1 VRRSVD
7 SMTDI
12 EIEQLASWLT
22 FNHDRPLSEILDA
35 ITRTWPDATAEEIKR
50 AIQRM
55 NEIAREKLNRQSE
68 PIKRRSSF
76 RLVAPESHG

>member
-1 VRRSVD
+1 
-7 SMTDI
+7 MTDI

-35 ITRTWPDATAEEIKR
+35 IMRTWPDATAEEIKR

-76 RLVAPESHG
+76 RLVVTESHGESV